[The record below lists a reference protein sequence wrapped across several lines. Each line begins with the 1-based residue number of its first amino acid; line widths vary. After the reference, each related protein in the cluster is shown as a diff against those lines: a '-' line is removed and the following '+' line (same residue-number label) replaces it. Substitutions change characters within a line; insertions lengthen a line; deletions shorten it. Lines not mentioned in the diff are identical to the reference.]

1 MPVASRQA
9 KAGPPPQVA
18 GMREFGVRRYG
29 DTSYRHCLA
38 DSPAAAANW
47 FAHKQD
53 NVKGKDFQALVLD
66 LALPLEAADP
76 HKGGGGGNPQ
86 TVFVKHGPLTDAG
99 KSAVD
104 LDRTSPLR

>member
-1 MPVASRQA
+1 
-9 KAGPPPQVA
+9 
-18 GMREFGVRRYG
+18 MREFGVRRYG

-38 DSPAAAANW
+38 DSADAAANW

-66 LALPLEAADP
+66 IAAPAD
-76 HKGGGGGNPQ
+76 GTPQ
-86 TVFVKHGPLTDAG
+86 TVFVRHGPLTDAG
-99 KSAVD
+99 RTAVD